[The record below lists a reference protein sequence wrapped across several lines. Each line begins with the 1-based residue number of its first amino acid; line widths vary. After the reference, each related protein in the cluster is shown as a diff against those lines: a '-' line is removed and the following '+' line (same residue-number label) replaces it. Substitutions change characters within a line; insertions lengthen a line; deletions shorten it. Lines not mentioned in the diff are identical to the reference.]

1 MSEPDPDAMAVQRLA
16 KSGSDLSKLH
26 RVEFHLSF
34 PSENAA
40 ADAVARLEELA
51 FATTL
56 ERDDATDEWVV
67 LAAKTMY
74 PVQSDLAGLR
84 KQLESVAVEGGGSYE
99 GWRATQRE

>member
-1 MSEPDPDAMAVQRLA
+1 MSEPDPDSMAVQQLA

-56 ERDDATDEWVV
+56 ERDDATDEWVGAGGEDDVPGSVRPRGAEEAARDRCRARRRV
-67 LAAKTMY
+67 L
-74 PVQSDLAGLR
+74 
-84 KQLESVAVEGGGSYE
+84 
-99 GWRATQRE
+99 